1 MIIVDNFLVN
11 NNTIGDKRIKST
23 LMSSENREITVIN
36 SPKPVGDSRNV
47 PLEKSISF
55 LKNQHDA
62 MLKGLHQEIESLKKI
77 NKDLQYRLVM
87 CTCSAGE
94 KMFTSKPIERDESSL
109 KREILAL
116 QADLENEKRKN
127 ASLIKQLEALQVS
140 QNLPK
145 GLPRYKCK
153 DEMSANSSEQK
164 NTADVYE
171 VAQSLGNDRDRND
184 SGGILEENQGV
195 CSKYVDVTMN
205 ANSESTNNQMMR
217 TMTTSPSVS
226 TVNRL
231 PLNISE
237 CNLWKRN
244 ISHSYDNDIYEK
256 DETANK
262 SSGLTGTRLLPI
274 RLPALNFRKPLIQA
288 SLSEQTKSDSPTKGT
303 KYSVVN
309 SSLENEKVMNNE
321 LNQIQRT
328 RSAKSLSGNNNIA
341 VFEPSID
348 LSTSSKNTNNSQ
360 SHQQHQHDLNLR
372 KITQAYSIGLR
383 PFLPSLTKSSTDMMT
398 SSNDRHKKSKNSQRK
413 RSQHNLYPF

>member
-23 LMSSENREITVIN
+23 LMPSENREITVIN

-77 NKDLQYRLVM
+77 NKGVCHFPVLYFYQTCNTAWLCARALLAKRCLQVKLTYMLNL
-87 CTCSAGE
+87 
-94 KMFTSKPIERDESSL
+94 IN
-109 KREILAL
+109 REILAL

-153 DEMSANSSEQK
+153 DEMSTNSSEQK

-195 CSKYVDVTMN
+195 CGKYVDVTMN

-309 SSLENEKVMNNE
+309 SSLENEKV
-321 LNQIQRT
+321 
-328 RSAKSLSGNNNIA
+328 
-341 VFEPSID
+341 
-348 LSTSSKNTNNSQ
+348 
-360 SHQQHQHDLNLR
+360 
-372 KITQAYSIGLR
+372 
-383 PFLPSLTKSSTDMMT
+383 
-398 SSNDRHKKSKNSQRK
+398 
-413 RSQHNLYPF
+413 

>member
-1 MIIVDNFLVN
+1 MIIVDNFPVN

-23 LMSSENREITVIN
+23 LMPSENREITVIN
-36 SPKPVGDSRNV
+36 SPKPVGDTRNV
-47 PLEKSISF
+47 ALEKSINF
-55 LKNQHDA
+55 LKNQHDV
-62 MLKGLHQEIESLKKI
+62 MLKGLHQEVESLKKI

-94 KMFTSKPIERDESSL
+94 KMFTSKPIERDETSL
-109 KREILAL
+109 KKEILAL

-127 ASLIKQLEALQVS
+127 TSLIKQLEALQVS

-153 DEMSANSSEQK
+153 DEILTNSSEQK
-164 NTADVYE
+164 NSTDACE
-171 VAQSLGNDRDRND
+171 VPESLRNDRDRND
-184 SGGILEENQGV
+184 SGGVLEENQGV
-195 CSKYVDVTMN
+195 CSKYVDVTLN
-205 ANSESTNNQMMR
+205 ANNESANNQMMR

-244 ISHSYDNDIYEK
+244 ISHSYDNDVYEK

-262 SSGLTGTRLLPI
+262 SNGLTGTRLLPI

-303 KYSVVN
+303 KYSAVN

-341 VFEPSID
+341 VFEPSND

-383 PFLPSLTKSSTDMMT
+383 PFLPSLTKSSTDMIT